1 MTFHICVVW
10 ENGCRALTEQ
20 MLTPEKSI
28 PKRKPK
34 KNVMDNKIQ
43 NLRRLH
49 RTSKNKRK
57 NKRTHEKRKLR
68 IFDIFRIQLCS
79 AYEHEGK
86 CAKDLSKGLMTHS
99 FNSAAYRAEISHK
112 HGKVWE
118 QIWKFRTS
126 MFEHSHIWWQV
137 GKALLDLSIVSCDFD
152 TRFLFVTK
160 LWLIVRVKG
169 NGRCKSPGSLIQRKY
184 YFWAGF

>member
-57 NKRTHEKRKLR
+57 NKRTHEKRKLW

-99 FNSAAYRAEISHK
+99 FNSASYRAEVSHK

>member
-1 MTFHICVVW
+1 
-10 ENGCRALTEQ
+10 
-20 MLTPEKSI
+20 MLTPDKSI

-34 KNVMDNKIQ
+34 KNVMDYKIQ

-57 NKRTHEKRKLR
+57 IRELMRKENYEFL
-68 IFDIFRIQLCS
+68 IFFRIQLCS

-86 CAKDLSKGLMTHS
+86 CTKDLSKGLMTHS
-99 FNSAAYRAEISHK
+99 FNSAAYHAEISHK

-137 GKALLDLSIVSCDFD
+137 GKALLDLSIVSCAFD
-152 TRFLFVTK
+152 TGFLFGTK
-160 LWLIVRVKG
+160 LWLIVKELRAMVGVNHQTLESNENIIFELGFRLDLCMYQLLPGRVV
-169 NGRCKSPGSLIQRKY
+169 
-184 YFWAGF
+184 